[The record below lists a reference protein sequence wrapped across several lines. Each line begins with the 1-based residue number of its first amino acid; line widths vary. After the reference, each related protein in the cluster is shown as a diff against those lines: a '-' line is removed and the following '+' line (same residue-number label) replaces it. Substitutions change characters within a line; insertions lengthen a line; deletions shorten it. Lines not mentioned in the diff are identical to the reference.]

1 MAEETLIVY
10 LHGRP
15 AGRLH
20 QDAHGLVTFDYL
32 EAWRRAPGAHR
43 LSLCMPLAKGPFEKR
58 RSEAWFLG
66 GLPDD
71 AETRE
76 QIAEAFDLTPHKL
89 FQLLKAV
96 GREFPGAVTIVPEGE
111 DPPVEAKAPSAF
123 LDEVALAAEL
133 RALRRQ
139 PLLAAPEKLRLSLAG
154 AQSKTALYVAQDGRL
169 ALPRDVPS
177 THIIKPELDDRF
189 PALILIET
197 YCLELAR
204 RMGLDVPPV
213 SYATAQGIPYLLI
226 ERYDRVREEDGSIR
240 RLHQEDFCQ
249 ALGVRPDKKYERE
262 GGPGHVRCFLE
273 VIDELDA
280 PAADRLRMLDAVIF
294 NYLVGNTD
302 AHAKNF
308 SILYT
313 PEGMR
318 LAPLYDL
325 VSTFTYREDESLN
338 METRLA
344 MNVGGEGE
352 IDRIQLRHWKRF
364 AEQCRLAWPAVRD
377 RLETMS
383 REIQSRA
390 IEVENELSAK
400 DITDQVFHRA
410 VQLILR
416 NARHIRQ
423 RLQFERV
430 PDDALPGRQLV
441 ARFHESL
448 RVGTDARLQEPLD
461 QRYRRFMTQLA
472 TRHRRARL
480 AGDAETD
487 RALGALGR
495 ALTDAFN
502 AWRDGPDLS
511 AEQRALLDEH
521 LGEVP

>member
-1 MAEETLIVY
+1 MAEETLIVRLY
-10 LHGRP
+10 GRP

-20 QDAHGLVTFDYL
+20 QDAHGLITFDYL
-32 EAWRRAPGAHR
+32 DAWRHAPDAHR
-43 LSLCMPLAKGPFEKR
+43 LSLCMPLSEGPFEKR

-76 QIAEAFDLTPHKL
+76 QIAGAFGLTGNKL
-89 FQLLKAV
+89 FQLLKAI
-96 GREFPGAVTIVPEGE
+96 GREFPGAVALVPEGE
-111 DPPVEAKAPSAF
+111 NPPEETKAPSTF
-123 LDEVALAAEL
+123 LDEVELAGEL

-154 AQSKTALYVAQDGRL
+154 AQSKTALYVAEDGRM
-169 ALPRDVPS
+169 ALSRHAPS

-213 SYATAQGIPYLLI
+213 SYDTAQGIPYLLI
-226 ERYDRVREEDGSIR
+226 ARYDRVRDEDGAVR

-249 ALGVRPDKKYERE
+249 ALGVRPDNKYESD
-262 GGPGHVRCFLE
+262 GGPGLARCFLE
-273 VIDELDA
+273 VIDQFDA

-308 SILYT
+308 SILHT
-313 PEGMR
+313 AEGMR

-325 VSTFTYREDESLN
+325 VSTFLYQEDVSLE
-338 METRLA
+338 METKLA
-344 MNVGGEGE
+344 MKVGGEGE

-364 AEQCRLAWPAVRD
+364 AEQCNLAWPAVRT
-377 RLETMS
+377 RLESMS
-383 REIQSRA
+383 RHIQSAA
-390 IEVENELSAK
+390 IALENEFSAQ
-400 DITDQVFHRA
+400 DMTDQVFHRA
-410 VQLILR
+410 VELILR
-416 NARHIRQ
+416 NVRHIRQ
-423 RLQFERV
+423 RLDFEHI
-430 PDDALPGRQLV
+430 PDDALPGRHLV
-441 ARFHESL
+441 ARAHESVG
-448 RVGTDARLQEPLD
+448 VGTNVRLREPFE

-472 TRHRRARL
+472 TRQRRARL
-480 AGDAETD
+480 AGDTEAD

-495 ALTDAFN
+495 GLTEAFN
-502 AWRDGPDLS
+502 AWRVGPALS
-511 AEQRALLDEH
+511 AQQRALLKEH